1 MIEYVELILKLLEI
15 SVVRAILCI
24 IGSILAAKLVDWS
37 IGRILSRLVNRTS
50 STIDDKIVQILH
62 RPIYYSILFMGL
74 FISVQLFQMPDGITD
89 IFKGLFKTIA
99 VKVVVR

>member
-24 IGSILAAKLVDWS
+24 IGSILAAKLVDWI
-37 IGRILSRLVNRTS
+37 IGRILSRLVNRTR
-50 STIDDKIVQILH
+50 STVDDKIIQILH

-74 FISVQLFQMPDGITD
+74 LFLSSFSRCRMELPMYSRDYL
-89 IFKGLFKTIA
+89 KPLL
-99 VKVVVR
+99 